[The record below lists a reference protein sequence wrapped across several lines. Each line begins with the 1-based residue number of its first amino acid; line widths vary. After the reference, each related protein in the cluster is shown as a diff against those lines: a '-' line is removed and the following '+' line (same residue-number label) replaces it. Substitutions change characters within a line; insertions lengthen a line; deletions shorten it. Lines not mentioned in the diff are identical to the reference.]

1 MLPIRYL
8 SVTYPLHI
16 RYISVTPRRLQGQ
29 FEDDSNSLATITVP
43 VTAVINLMPLACQR
57 LLDGGP
63 GAVVHLLRFEL
74 LFIGYGLLCRYDL
87 MFGSFYFKS
96 ALGLMLLC
104 LPHASLFFSFGNRN
118 MVRA

>member
-43 VTAVINLMPLACQR
+43 VTAVINLMPLACQVR
-57 LLDGGP
+57 AQPLP
-63 GAVVHLLRFEL
+63 GAMPSSGRSSCTHNAPGAADSSGRDSYTHTAPRASATSARVSLTNP
-74 LFIGYGLLCRYDL
+74 
-87 MFGSFYFKS
+87 KS
-96 ALGLMLLC
+96 SIRE
-104 LPHASLFFSFGNRN
+104 SLT
-118 MVRA
+118 V